1 MRRIQLSASRRA
13 HPATVPMKPGDRFL
27 DGVPGTYIERILDAA
42 PGNEIASGKFDSPES
57 SAALAVN
64 TFGFFLHRPRAL
76 PPLPGCPDTL
86 GAAGSLSLETTVRF
100 PWRGGR
106 RPVLDCLVATP
117 SALIGIESKR
127 YEPFRGAKTAH
138 LSDTYWRPV
147 WGARMKGYERV
158 RDLLSKNPHY
168 FAFLD
173 AAQLVKHAFGLRSEV
188 YGPGAHRGLTPFL
201 YYVYAEPKSWP
212 GTGRRVDAAA
222 ITGHR
227 EEIVSFARLVEG
239 DAVTFV
245 SCTYHRLL
253 EAWLRDH
260 GEEIGAH
267 ARAVTARFSP

>member
-1 MRRIQLSASRRA
+1 
-13 HPATVPMKPGDRFL
+13 MKHRDRFL
-27 DGVPGTYIERILDAA
+27 DGVPGADIERILNAA
-42 PGNEIASGKFDSPES
+42 PGDEIASGKFDSPES

-86 GAAGSLSLETTVRF
+86 GPARSLSLETTVRF

-127 YEPFRGAKTAH
+127 YEPFRGAKAAH
-138 LSDTYWRPV
+138 FSDAYWRPV
-147 WGARMKGYERV
+147 WGARMNGYERV
-158 RDLLSKNPHY
+158 RDLLHENPHH

-188 YGPGAHRGLTPFL
+188 HGPGAHRGLTPFL
-201 YYVYAEPKSWP
+201 YYVYAEPQSWP
-212 GTGRRVDAAA
+212 GTGGHVDTAA
-222 ITGHR
+222 IAGHR
-227 EEIVSFARLVEG
+227 VEIASFARLVG
-239 DAVTFV
+239 DDEVTVV
-245 SCTYHRLL
+245 SCAYHRLL

-260 GEEIGAH
+260 DEEVGAH
-267 ARAVTARFSP
+267 ARAVIARFSP